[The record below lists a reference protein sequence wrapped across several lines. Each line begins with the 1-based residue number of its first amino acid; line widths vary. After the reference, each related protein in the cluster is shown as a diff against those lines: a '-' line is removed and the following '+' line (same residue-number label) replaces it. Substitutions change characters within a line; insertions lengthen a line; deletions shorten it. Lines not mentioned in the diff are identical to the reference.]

1 MIWFEYS
8 ASVCIK
14 YRFILCINIM
24 HLCIYIMCLH
34 IYIQIRA
41 WKNIVSLTAVLAS
54 AVAAHGSFI
63 EFARSYWDNFWRAF
77 TRIHSS
83 WIKSSGKYKGRTNF
97 KLCAWKYLS
106 SLSILACDGFLRDF
120 FQLRVKSCQSCC
132 QIKVD
137 LTFFL
142 SSK

>member
-1 MIWFEYS
+1 MK
-8 ASVCIK
+8 K
-14 YRFILCINIM
+14 YCELNCRPRFRSCGTRK
-24 HLCIYIMCLH
+24 LH
-34 IYIQIRA
+34 RVRQVVLGQFLETCHDIR
-41 WKNIVSLTAVLAS
+41 
-54 AVAAHGSFI
+54 
-63 EFARSYWDNFWRAF
+63 RAF

-137 LTFFL
+137 LMFFFVFQVD
-142 SSK
+142 SQPWEDGGGGGG